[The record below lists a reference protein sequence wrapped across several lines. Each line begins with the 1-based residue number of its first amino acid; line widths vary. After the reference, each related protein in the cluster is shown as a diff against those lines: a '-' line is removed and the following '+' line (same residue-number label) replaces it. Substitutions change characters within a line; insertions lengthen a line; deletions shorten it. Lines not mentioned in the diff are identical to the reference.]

1 MNMFNYST
9 LNLVDGMAPDTQY
22 IRYHR
27 LGGRC
32 VSQQKLTSS

>member
-1 MNMFNYST
+1 MKMNLFNYST

-27 LGGRC
+27 LGRGGAFHNRN
-32 VSQQKLTSS
+32 